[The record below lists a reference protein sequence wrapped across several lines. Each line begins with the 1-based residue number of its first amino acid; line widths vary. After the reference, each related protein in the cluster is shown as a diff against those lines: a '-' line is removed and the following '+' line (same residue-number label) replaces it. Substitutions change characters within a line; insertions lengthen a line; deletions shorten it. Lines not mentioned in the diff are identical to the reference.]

1 MKVLK
6 LFLSMVLVIGLF
18 AIAPGAQAAQKV
30 LLAVYFDNPDYANA
44 RNTFRDELAKASA
57 QQGMDVQFLTLNTK
71 GDKVAFMSRLKEMEP
86 NVDLIFTTGTPNA
99 MAVKAAGITKP
110 VVFSA
115 VASAV
120 GAKLVKSNKR
130 PGTNFTG
137 NYCGI
142 SAESQLR
149 ALLLVLPTAKKIGI
163 LYNPSDPAP
172 RAQAKGWKSAVMD
185 MGLELKEYFIPVDV
199 NSADSLGQ
207 ATEPAIGNVDVLVTT
222 ADAKVS
228 PYGAGWIK
236 VCNENKL
243 PTYATLAQLTK
254 KGALLS
260 LGYNFAEGAKM
271 NVDQAMKILRG
282 ANPAGIPVTTFSEYR
297 LVINMNTANKIGVKV
312 PLRALRTASKI
323 IK

>member
-6 LFLSMVLVIGLF
+6 LLLSVVLVMGLF
-18 AIAPGAQAAQKV
+18 AVAPGAQAAQKV
-30 LLAVYFDNPDYANA
+30 LLAVYFDNPDYAKA
-44 RNTFRDELAKASA
+44 RNTFYDELAKVTA
-57 QQGMDVQFLTLNTK
+57 QQGMDVEFIDLNTK
-71 GDKVAFMSRLKEMEP
+71 GDKDAFISRLKEMEP

-115 VASAV
+115 VADAV
-120 GAKLVKSNKR
+120 GAKLVKSNKH

-137 NYCGI
+137 NYCAI
-142 SAESQLR
+142 SAENQLR
-149 ALLLVLPTAKKIGI
+149 ALLLVLPSAKKIGI

-172 RAQAKGWKSAVMD
+172 RAQTKGWKRAVMD
-185 MGLELKEYFIPVDV
+185 MGLELKEYFIPADV
-199 NSADSLGQ
+199 NSADGLAE
-207 ATEPAIGNVDVLVTT
+207 ATKPAVGNVDVLVTT
-222 ADAKVS
+222 AEAKVS

-236 VCNENKL
+236 VCNENNL
-243 PTYATLAQLTK
+243 PTYATLAQLVN

-271 NVDQAMKILRG
+271 NVPQAMKILKG
-282 ANPAGIPVTTFSEYR
+282 QSPADIPVTTFSEYR

-312 PLRALRTASKI
+312 PLRALRAASKI